1 MGVLIVAGIS
11 VGAIAFMTVFLIA
24 LCRESGRMMK
34 VYRIIG
40 ANTTSMTTVANS
52 RVTSEGQTSIDA
64 TGTVLP
70 LWAKPDKVPRSMDSR
85 SRKPA

>member
-24 LCRESGRMMK
+24 LCRESGRMK
-34 VYRIIG
+34 VYRIIS

-52 RVTSEGQTSIDA
+52 RVASEGQRSIDA

-70 LWAKPDKVPRSMDSR
+70 LWTKPDKVPRSMDSR
-85 SRKPA
+85 SRRRA